1 MCVRRVPNG
10 IIVIVATNGM
20 EFDDLNQDIREFCE
34 ERDWRQFHTPKDL
47 AIGLSTESNELLE
60 LFRFKDQDDQTELLS
75 NPEKSADVEA
85 ELADILFFL
94 LRFADL
100 YEIDLETALAD
111 KLETNRE
118 RYPKEEYK
126 SSNRRYDE

>member
-1 MCVRRVPNG
+1 MRRVPNG

-75 NPEKSADVEA
+75 NPEKSADIEA